1 MLRGAWILENIIGTP
16 PAAPPP
22 DVEGFKENKEG
33 EKARSV
39 REIMEQHRSKPSCNA
54 CHGVMDPLGFAL
66 ENFDAIGEWRSKDRY
81 AGTVIDASGKLVDGT
96 PVNSPADL
104 RQALMKRPEQ
114 FVQTMTE
121 KLMTYAL
128 GRSVEYYDMPA
139 VRAIVRDAARD
150 NYRFSSIVMGIVRSA
165 PFQMRKA
172 PHEPTISARPQSRR
186 VSCSAA
192 SAVAALADV
201 EFELEAGASDVHH
214 EEASLAPHVPP
225 RRRRHRRPAAAGRDD
240 PGLDRA
246 GADRGQSRS
255 RTWGSCICRTARSW
269 ISGRR
274 RPKGTNFELT
284 PILKPF
290 APFQKQLTIVSGLE
304 NKGAIAPPVHALSPG
319 TWLSCVT
326 PREGQ
331 EPHGGVTVDQIAA
344 AHLGQDTPL
353 PSLEV
358 ATEGRGGNGNACDR
372 TYGCSYGNTISFRT
386 PTTPLP
392 MEADPRKLFERL
404 FGQGDTPQE
413 RKAIAKQYL
422 EHSRPGHRRGR
433 RSPQDVSTPQDRAR
447 LGDYLESVRE
457 IERRVQ
463 KMEERDLTSLDLP
476 DVPVGSTF
484 DQRLTLMFD
493 MIALAYQAN
502 LTRVFSF
509 MMAGEG
515 SNQTYNHIGV
525 SDAFHPLSHH
535 QNDKARKDKL
545 VKIQTYHSQAFAKFL
560 AKLAAMPDGDGSMLD
575 HSILLYGSNM
585 SNSNAHNHFPLPTLV
600 VGGGCGKLK
609 GDQHLKYPDQTQLS
623 NLLLTLLERAGVPE
637 EKVGQQHGR
646 VLGGLTNFEVTKFR
660 EASEFGIRATF
671 VSMRD

>member
-1 MLRGAWILENIIGTP
+1 MFITKKHLSRRTFLRGAGVTVGLPLLDAMI
-16 PAAPPP
+16 PAWTALAQTAASPKPHM
-22 DVEGFKENKEG
+22 GFMYLPHG
-33 EKARSV
+33 A
-39 REIMEQHRSKPSCNA
+39 IMDQ
-54 CHGVMDPLGFAL
+54 
-66 ENFDAIGEWRSKDRY
+66 W
-81 AGTVIDASGKLVDGT
+81 T
-96 PVNSPADL
+96 PVA
-104 RQALMKRPEQ
+104 E
-114 FVQTMTE
+114 
-121 KLMTYAL
+121 
-128 GRSVEYYDMPA
+128 
-139 VRAIVRDAARD
+139 
-150 NYRFSSIVMGIVRSA
+150 
-165 PFQMRKA
+165 
-172 PHEPTISARPQSRR
+172 
-186 VSCSAA
+186 
-192 SAVAALADV
+192 
-201 EFELEAGASDVHH
+201 
-214 EEASLAPHVPP
+214 
-225 RRRRHRRPAAAGRDD
+225 
-240 PGLDRA
+240 
-246 GADRGQSRS
+246 
-255 RTWGSCICRTARSW
+255 
-269 ISGRR
+269 
-274 RPKGTNFELT
+274 GTNFELT

-319 TWLSCVT
+319 TWLSCVL

-331 EPHGGVTVDQIAA
+331 EPHGGVTVDQLAA

-372 TYGCSYGNTISFRT
+372 TFGCSYGNTISFRT

-413 RKAIAKQYL
+413 RKAIAKQCSSIL
-422 EHSRPGHRRGR
+422 DLVTAEAADLRTHLD
-433 RSPQDVSTPQDRAR
+433 PQDKAR

-476 DVPVGSTF
+476 DVPVGATF
-484 DQRLTLMFD
+484 DQRLNLMFD

-502 LTRVFSF
+502 MTRVFSF

-515 SNQTYNHIGV
+515 SNQTYNHVGV

-535 QNDKARKDKL
+535 QNDKARKEKL
-545 VKIQTYHSQAFAKFL
+545 VKIQTYHSQAFARFL

-609 GDQHLKYPDQTQLS
+609 GNQHLKYPDQTPLA
-623 NLLLTLLERAGVPE
+623 NLLATLLQRAGVPE
-637 EKVGQQHGR
+637 EKVGNSSG
-646 VLGGLTNFEVTKFR
+646 VF
-660 EASEFGIRATF
+660 SEI
-671 VSMRD
+671 